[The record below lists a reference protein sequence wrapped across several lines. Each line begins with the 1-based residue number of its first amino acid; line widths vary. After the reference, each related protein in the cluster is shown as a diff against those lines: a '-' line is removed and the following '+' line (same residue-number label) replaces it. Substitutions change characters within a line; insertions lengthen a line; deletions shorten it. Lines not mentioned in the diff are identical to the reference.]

1 MLCLNNENIIFHLT
15 LIVISLAANAQP
27 GTGCFRTL
35 DGFYYTEKSGSYYD
49 FFGNKYQNSTT
60 VCPRVSVGM
69 KTGNRCQFAPIG
81 NQYDE
86 YDIVIYTATGPVKCG
101 LDQYAYAAVVIC
113 GLYFFRRLRK
123 VQYS

>member
-1 MLCLNNENIIFHLT
+1 MKNLLLALSLVLLS
-15 LIVISLAANAQP
+15 LIANAQP

-86 YDIVIYTATGPVKCG
+86 YNIVIYTATGPVKCG
-101 LDQYAYAAVVIC
+101 LDHYAYAAVVIC

>member
-1 MLCLNNENIIFHLT
+1 MKNIIFFLS
-15 LIVISLAANAQP
+15 LVVISLAANAQP
-27 GTGCFRTL
+27 STGCFRTL

-60 VCPRVSVGM
+60 VCLRVSVGT
-69 KTGNRCQFAPIG
+69 KTGNKCQFSSIG
-81 NQYDE
+81 IQYDE
-86 YDIVIYTATGPVKCG
+86 YNIVVNTATGPVKCG
-101 LDQYAYAAVVIC
+101 LDHYAYAAVVIC